1 MRSPKTSARPTLA
14 RVEPGA
20 WVGPIASA
28 YGTHL
33 VWVERQEA
41 GAPPPLDAVHGRVVE
56 RWQAEQRAARVA
68 RLLRELADRYPMQIE
83 SRAWRE
89 RSRS

>member
-1 MRSPKTSARPTLA
+1 
-14 RVEPGA
+14 
-20 WVGPIASA
+20 
-28 YGTHL
+28 
-33 VWVERQEA
+33 VWVERHEA
-41 GAPPPLDAVHGRVVE
+41 GAPPPLDAVRGRVVE

-68 RLLRELADRYPMQIE
+68 GLLRELAGRYPMQIE